1 MAAFNTPEEWIKD
14 VYETRRLKNAS
25 YSMRAFA
32 RDMKVSQTLISFI
45 WNGKRPLTF
54 KVAKR
59 IQENLALPESEVSEL
74 FPHKMR
80 H

>member
-14 VYETRRLKNAS
+14 VYETRRLKNSS

-32 RDMKVSQTLISFI
+32 RDLKVSQTLISFI

-54 KVAKR
+54 KVAKK
-59 IQENLALPESEVSEL
+59 IQENLMLPEKEVKEL
-74 FPHKMR
+74 FNNPMR